1 MLPLKNPY
9 SLLFLC
15 SEQEILRDEIRS
27 LQSMRARLR
36 SRTDELEL
44 EVKNLREEMENA
56 RKASKSEEEVCQI

>member
-1 MLPLKNPY
+1 M
-9 SLLFLC
+9 
-15 SEQEILRDEIRS
+15 RDEIRS

-56 RKASKSEEEVCQI
+56 RKASKSEEEVNQIRRIQKRSTESSGKNY